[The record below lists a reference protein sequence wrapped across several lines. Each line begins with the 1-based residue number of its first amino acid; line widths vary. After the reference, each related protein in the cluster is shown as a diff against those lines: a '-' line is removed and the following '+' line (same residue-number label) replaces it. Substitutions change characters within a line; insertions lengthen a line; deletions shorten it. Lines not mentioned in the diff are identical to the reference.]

1 MLKAVIFDMDGVIID
16 SEPQHARAALRVL
29 TRHGAVTDYE
39 YCASFIGSS
48 TEKFTQDAI
57 ARYNLDIPLD
67 ELLKEMND
75 EKKQILK
82 EEGYIISDGITE
94 LIKKLYHA
102 GIHMAIASS
111 SSPNEIEH
119 VVKTLGIKK
128 YFSKLISSAHV
139 EHPKPAPDTFLLAL
153 KEIGVNPK
161 EAVVVEDSCFGSQ
174 AAKAAKITCVGYI
187 NPHSGKQDLSAADV
201 LLESFVGI
209 DERFFI
215 HVLCRSQGIPV
226 TIADTKRL
234 FIRELGL
241 DDVKDVYEI
250 YKDPEIRKYI
260 PDIDDYLEVEMKKQA
275 AYIKNVYS
283 FYGYGMWGIFSKTT
297 KQLIGKCGIENLEID
312 GKNEIALSY
321 LLDNAHWG
329 YGYALEC
336 CRAVFDY
343 AVNQLDITRIVAVID
358 KDNLRSLK
366 TAKNLGMELE
376 KEIQYK
382 GHDCFLYVI
391 HFSN

>member
-1 MLKAVIFDMDGVIID
+1 MLKAIIFDMDGVIID

-29 TRHGAVTDYE
+29 TRHGANTDYD

-57 ARYNLDIPLD
+57 ERYNLDITLD

-75 EKKQILK
+75 EKKLVLK
-82 EEGYIISDGITE
+82 EEGYIISAGVTE

-102 GIHMAIASS
+102 GIRMAIASS
-111 SSPNEIEH
+111 SNPNEIEH
-119 VVKTLGIKK
+119 VVKALGIKK
-128 YFSKLISSAHV
+128 YFTKLISSAHV

-153 KEIGVNPK
+153 KELGVSSK

-174 AAKAAKITCVGYI
+174 AAKAAKVTCVGYV
-187 NPHSGKQDLSAADV
+187 NPHSGNQDLSVADV

-215 HVLCRSQGIPV
+215 NVLCRSHGVPV
-226 TIADTKRL
+226 TIASTKRL
-234 FIRELGL
+234 FIRELAP
-241 DDVKDVYEI
+241 DDIKEVYEI

-260 PDIDDYLEVEMKKQA
+260 PDIDDYLEVEMEKQA

-312 GKNEIALSY
+312 GKDEIALSY
-321 LLDNAHWG
+321 LLDSAHWG
-329 YGYALEC
+329 FGYALEC
-336 CRAVFDY
+336 CKSVFHY
-343 AVNQLDITRIVAVID
+343 AVEQLDITRIVAVVAKANI
-358 KDNLRSLK
+358 RSQK
-366 TAKNLGMELE
+366 TAKNLGMTIE
-376 KEIQYK
+376 KEITYK
-382 GHDCFLYVI
+382 GHDCFLYTI
-391 HFSN
+391 EL